1 MILEE
6 GFTDIQNRM
15 SFLMHYGNTTTAI
28 KHKVHAKY
36 IVAIANRRLVLRD
49 WHRVTALQKTIV
61 IRNVIAVHRYV
72 LVQQQEQ
79 TILSSHFLLT
89 SHNVKREFG

>member
-49 WHRVTALQKTIV
+49 
-61 IRNVIAVHRYV
+61 
-72 LVQQQEQ
+72 
-79 TILSSHFLLT
+79 
-89 SHNVKREFG
+89 